1 MLVEKTHGPSQSG
14 LSEKHVDLS
23 RIRLWEKAALRPG
36 DSAPFVWPG
45 RRAHGTAPSEKQRRL
60 EMDRSRR
67 EYRRGRAATARGLL
81 FSAFLFVP
89 VGGAFALSGPLAGS
103 GIEQGECQA
112 LGSALGPAHQ
122 RRLRE
127 YRASHGLTAG
137 QESALRLKVCD
148 SGLLRMMPSL
158 AAMIASA
165 EDFEEMAKRLEGM
178 DGEVNTMSLVK
189 LFMSGDGSPR

>member
-1 MLVEKTHGPSQSG
+1 MPSQTR
-14 LSEKHVDLS
+14 LSRTSVDLP
-23 RIRLWEKAALRPG
+23 RIRLWEQAAMRPG
-36 DSAPFVWPG
+36 ESAPFVWPG
-45 RRAHGTAPSEKQRRL
+45 RRAPRTESTEEQRRQD
-60 EMDRSRR
+60 MDRSRR
-67 EYRRGRAATARGLL
+67 DYHRGRAATARGLL

-103 GIEQGECQA
+103 TVGQDECQA
-112 LGSALGPAHQ
+112 LSSALGPAHQ

-127 YRASHGLTAG
+127 YRASHGLSAG

-158 AAMIASA
+158 AGMIASA

-178 DGEVNTMSLVK
+178 EGEVNTMSLVK
-189 LFMSGDGSPR
+189 LFMSGDGGPR